1 MPYLLKMDFLTHSL
15 VGAGAAR
22 LLCRQP
28 NQLPQL
34 SIAAVLGALLI
45 DADPWLYL
53 IDPSYYG
60 FYHRVVTHSIVGM
73 IGVALVSAGIVWAFY
88 ALLWRISTNRPF
100 TTSARRFGWYVSP
113 NLVAGEQPQRLSYH
127 PLVAAASA
135 GVALHWV
142 YDVITG
148 FGNMEPFWPLS
159 HYDAS
164 LHAVMSFDPVIFSA
178 TLGWHILIRR
188 LDLVRRKEVWI
199 SLGYAVG
206 IVAYVAVRYAS
217 GVRTFI

>member
-1 MPYLLKMDFLTHSL
+1 MDFLTHSL

-60 FYHRVVTHSIVGM
+60 LYHRVVTHSIVGM
-73 IGVALVSAGIVWAFY
+73 VGVTLVSAGIVWTFY
-88 ALLWRISTNRPF
+88 ALLWRYPEDRPF
-100 TTSARRFGWYVSP
+100 IAPAKRFGWFVSS
-113 NLVAGEQPQRLSYH
+113 NFTGDEQPQRLKYF
-127 PLVAAASA
+127 PLVAAAGA

-148 FGNMEPFWPLS
+148 FGNMEPFWPWS
-159 HYDAS
+159 RYDAS
-164 LHAVMSFDPVIFSA
+164 LHAVISFDPVIFSA
-178 TLGWHILIRR
+178 TLGWHIVIRR
-188 LDLVRRKEVWI
+188 LSLVRRKEVWI

-206 IVAYVAVRYAS
+206 IAAYVAIRYAS